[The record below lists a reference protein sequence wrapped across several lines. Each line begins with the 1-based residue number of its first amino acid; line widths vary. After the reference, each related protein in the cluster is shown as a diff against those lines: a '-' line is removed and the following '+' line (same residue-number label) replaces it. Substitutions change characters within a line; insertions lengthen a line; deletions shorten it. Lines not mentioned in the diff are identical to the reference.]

1 MRILLAAAELSP
13 LARTGGLGEAVAGL
27 AGALADRHD
36 VTVVL
41 PRYQHLAEV
50 GTPAKGPVPLYETS
64 IGGVRVLLFDHD
76 TFDRP
81 GIYGPK
87 PGTAYEDSWARF
99 GAFAKAVAALS
110 SEVDLLHLHDAH
122 PGPAALLTD
131 TPTVMTVHNASYPL
145 IGPLRETADLLGVHP
160 KHRRL
165 GGALEWFGDANF
177 LKAGLVGADRTTT
190 VSPTFARE
198 LATDPGVSAG
208 LDEVIRWLDPP
219 IVGILNGI
227 DTDAWDPANDP
238 ALAAPFTSGRLGR
251 RDDNREAL
259 VAETSLRNGFVVGN
273 VGRMA
278 EQKGIGLLGEHL
290 SQLVV
295 EGFRF
300 VFVGNGELDSLVDGW
315 EAEHPDAVRHLP
327 YEEQLARRVFGGADA
342 YLMPSRF
349 EPCGLGQMYA
359 MRYGAPP
366 VARLTGGL
374 ADTVVDLDER
384 PDAAT
389 GFGFRL
395 FESVEVAKTLRRAR
409 RVHDRM
415 RSDWRRVQ
423 RRGMGQDWSW
433 RRAADEYEAIYAA
446 AGS

>member
-27 AGALADRHD
+27 ADALADRHD

-41 PRYQHLAEV
+41 PRYRHLADV
-50 GTPAKGPVPLYETS
+50 GTPTRGPVPLYETS
-64 IGGVRVLLFDHD
+64 IGDVRVLLFDD
-76 TFDRP
+76 ETFDRP
-81 GIYGPK
+81 GVYGPE
-87 PGTAYEDSWARF
+87 PGTAYEDSWVRF
-99 GAFAKAVAALS
+99 GRFAKAVAALS
-110 SEVDLLHLHDAH
+110 ADVDLLHLHDAH

-145 IGPLRETADLLGVHP
+145 LGPLRETADLLEVHP

-177 LKAGLVGADRTTT
+177 LKAGLVGANRTTT
-190 VSPTFARE
+190 VSPTFARQ
-198 LATDPGVSAG
+198 LAGDPDVSGG

-227 DTDAWDPANDP
+227 DIKAWNPEHDP
-238 ALAAPFTSGRLGR
+238 ALAAPFTVGRIGR
-251 RDDNREAL
+251 RDDNRDAL
-259 VAETSLRNGFVVGN
+259 LADTRLKNGFVVGN

-278 EQKGIGLLGEHL
+278 EQKGIGLLDEHL
-290 SQLVV
+290 SDLID

-300 VFVGNGELDSLVDGW
+300 VFVGNGELDSVVDGW
-315 EAEHPDAVRHLP
+315 EAEHPAAVRHLP
-327 YEEQLARRVFGGADA
+327 YDERTARRVFGGVDA

-374 ADTVVDLDER
+374 ADTVFDIDEH
-384 PDAAT
+384 PETAT

-395 FESVEVAKTLRRAR
+395 FEPVEVAKTLRRAR
-409 RVHDRM
+409 RVHDKM
-415 RSDWRRVQ
+415 RADWRRIQ
-423 RRGMGQDWSW
+423 RRGMRRDWSW
-433 RRAADEYEAIYAA
+433 QRAAADYEAVYAA